1 MATDNLR
8 NLALRVRRYRQPNED
23 DVNLSSKTWQT
34 EILALPESLQSEV
47 GELLTELGE
56 TIPNDF
62 SFFVSFDADG
72 IFLGIDF
79 DDGNTSSSA
88 GQHRFTS
95 RKSMG
100 RKLRATDWDALRS
113 QLIEEGGIF
122 EKLVSDAADRP
133 VNIPSSKDAAE
144 YYADQ
149 LNSIRSELK
158 RATRTVP
165 FLLVTA
171 SDQKGVYIEDLPDRG
186 RVVYE
191 IAEYMTFGGEILAV
205 IEDGVWWPF
214 DAIEAAKLEAVEQ
227 LGPISRAKAERR
239 FFAP

>member
-1 MATDNLR
+1 MATENLK

-23 DVNLSSKTWQT
+23 DVNVSSKTWQDDIKT
-34 EILALPESLQSEV
+34 LPESLQREV
-47 GELLTELGE
+47 GELVNELGE

-62 SFFVSFDADG
+62 SFFLSFDTDG
-72 IFLGIDF
+72 VFLGIEF
-79 DDGNTSSSA
+79 EDGNTSSSA

-95 RKSMG
+95 RKSMA
-100 RKLRATDWDALRS
+100 RKMRGTDWDALRS

-122 EKLVSDAADRP
+122 EKMVSEAADRP

-144 YYADQ
+144 VYAAQ
-149 LNSIRSELK
+149 LNSIRSDLK
-158 RATRTVP
+158 RAKRTVP
-165 FLLVTA
+165 FILVTA
-171 SDQKGVYIEDLPDRG
+171 SDQNGVYVEDLPDRG

-205 IEDGVWWPF
+205 IEDGVWWSF
-214 DAIEAAKLEAVEQ
+214 DAVEAAKLEAVEE

-239 FFAP
+239 FFAQ